1 MYKKPLQ
8 LAVFF
13 YKNQLLFA
21 FIYIN
26 DIISSDFLQLSNT
39 KFEPMKTLNSKDD
52 ALHFAMRN
60 AQECAN
66 LFNRLAHNA
75 RNTRLKRTFSNY
87 AREEFAQVVSL
98 SRLRQ
103 TSHDE
108 VPEELFAGIEI
119 NGQLNGYHGE
129 DELKYNEILEIAMR
143 KIRLALKLYLEMAS
157 RSSDNDLRDVFKS
170 MAVKENTHKLGVEAE
185 YNDSLLLC

>member
-13 YKNQLLFA
+13 YKTKLLFA

-26 DIISSDFLQLSNT
+26 DIISSDFLQHSYT

-66 LFNRLAHNA
+66 LFSRLASSA

-103 TSHDE
+103 TSHEE
-108 VPEELFAGIEI
+108 VPEELFTGIEI
-119 NGQLNGYHGE
+119 NGQLNGYHAE
-129 DELKYNEILEIAMR
+129 DELKYNEILEVAMR